1 MGRLQLSERQAV
13 GTARRQR
20 RRARAS
26 TLALG
31 LGLLVAGGCSDDS
44 SEDQAPPAP
53 QTGKAVVEDPGPVHV
68 HGLGVNP
75 ADGKLVVATHTGL
88 FEVLGPRKAGRIAG
102 RYQDTMA
109 FQVTGPDRFIGS
121 GHPDVRE
128 NLPPF
133 LGFIESDDAG
143 KTWRPRSLQGRVDFH
158 VLRAV
163 GARVYGFG
171 TDFESRAPKFLV
183 SRDRGRTWTRRE
195 VPEAL
200 ESLAVNPSNP
210 RHLVA
215 SGRAGLHVSRD
226 EGRTWRDLRSE
237 PGLLAW
243 AAPGRLYVLDHEGMV
258 AVSSSGG
265 RRWQATGSVGGRPAA
280 FEVARGRL
288 LAALH
293 DGTVKVS
300 DNQGSTWRVR
310 FRPKSETRPVEP

>member
-1 MGRLQLSERQAV
+1 MGLLQLRRRPAASAV
-13 GTARRQR
+13 GPLRLTAW
-20 RRARAS
+20 
-26 TLALG
+26 TLAPAAT
-31 LGLLVAGGCSDDS
+31 LVIGCGGSSD
-44 SEDQAPPAP
+44 EGTPPP
-53 QTGKAVVEDPGPVHV
+53 QRTDNPVVEDPGPVHV

-75 ADGKLVVATHTGL
+75 ADRRLIVATHTGL
-88 FEVLGPRKAGRIAG
+88 FEVSGPRKAERIAG

-109 FQVTGPDRFIGS
+109 FQVTGPNRFVGS

-128 NLPPF
+128 KLPPF
-133 LGFIESDDAG
+133 LGFIESGDGG

-171 TDFESRAPKFLV
+171 TDFESRAPRFLV
-183 SRDRGRTWTRRE
+183 SGDRGRTWTRRE

-200 ESLAVNPSNP
+200 ESLAVNPANP
-210 RHLVA
+210 RHIVA
-215 SGRAGLHVSRD
+215 SGRAGLHASRD
-226 EGRTWRDLRSE
+226 EGRTWRNLRSE

-243 AAPGRLYVLDHEGMV
+243 AAPRRLYLLDTKGLV

-265 RRWQATGSVGGRPAA
+265 KRWQATGSVGGKPGA

-293 DGTVKVS
+293 DGTVKAS
-300 DNQGSTWRVR
+300 SNQGSTWRVR
-310 FRPKSETRPVEP
+310 FRPKSTTKPEHHQAR